1 MEYPIDVKN
10 FEDAIYNI
18 CGITSIE
25 SGICKLDEVDSEL
38 LLTVDYTHLPI
49 ATLLRTKGGFENE
62 LLAQFRFTIE
72 QSDQGLQALEFIS
85 WFVRDSARGKKK
97 IQLMPFAL
105 PPVTPD
111 GKQLGKTLTFHIDLF
126 VENITDSLE
135 PVFNELK
142 DITKTLIMAIKL
154 YDINVKA

>member
-1 MEYPIDVKN
+1 M
-10 FEDAIYNI
+10 
-18 CGITSIE
+18 
-25 SGICKLDEVDSEL
+25 
-38 LLTVDYTHLPI
+38 
-49 ATLLRTKGGFENE
+49 
-62 LLAQFRFTIE
+62 
-72 QSDQGLQALEFIS
+72 QALEFIS

-97 IQLMPFAL
+97 IQLMPFAF

-126 VENITDSLE
+126 IEDITDSLE

-142 DITKTLIMAIKL
+142 EITKMLIMAIKL